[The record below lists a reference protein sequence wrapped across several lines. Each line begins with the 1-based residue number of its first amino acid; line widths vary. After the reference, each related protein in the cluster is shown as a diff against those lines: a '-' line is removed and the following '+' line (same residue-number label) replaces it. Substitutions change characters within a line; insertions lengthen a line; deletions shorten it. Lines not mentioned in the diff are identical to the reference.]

1 MPHRPFLD
9 PRPRL
14 ERATRVRPVL
24 SGALAT
30 VGPLVFLLLSAADPA
45 QSWATP
51 AQGAALAG
59 GTAIM
64 VTLAGAMLLS
74 VPRAAGILATLACLA
89 SLVLT
94 LAPMMASPVLTLAV
108 VIVAALTIE
117 LVWSTPSYAP
127 SAPSLRASISW
138 SRLRGS
144 ASVALVIWFIVVVGQ
159 VIPDSWALPGCAIA
173 LLICDAWIAVHLRR
187 LAALDG
193 TLTERRV
200 ILGGLVA
207 SVAGAALA
215 WGNGPAM
222 LTLGAL
228 GPVVGLVA
236 ARDPGRSVEERQGLV
251 ASLLHHP
258 ARALITTFLAFAVL
272 GTVLLVLPAASASG
286 RSIGIV
292 DAAFTA
298 VSAVC
303 ITGLVVLDT
312 PTDFSGFGQG
322 VILALIQV
330 GGLGIMTYAM
340 AIFGFLGRRLSLGH
354 EMMAASL
361 VGGED
366 RGRLAHALRR
376 LFAVTVVAEGVGAV
390 VLTVLF
396 VSHGDTGGG
405 ALWRGVFTAVSAF
418 CNAGFSLQTTSMVN
432 YQGSAPVIHTVAAL
446 IVLGG
451 LAPLGIIG
459 LVGWMRGRRLPAQ
472 SKIVLATSGWL
483 LASGAVLLGFIERD
497 GVLADLSFWD
507 RVHNAWF
514 QSVTARTAG
523 FNSVEISSLHPA
535 ALTVLM
541 TLMFIGGSPGGT
553 AGGIKTTTA
562 AVLLLSVVAATRGA
576 REASA
581 FGVRITHHSFYKA
594 AAVATAG
601 LASIVAGMLAM
612 LLTQPIPPFSVV
624 FEVISALGTVGL
636 STGAT
641 GQLDGVGKV
650 IIMVCMFVG
659 RVGPLTM
666 FVFVSDR
673 QPTRLVTGPAE
684 LVDVG

>member
-1 MPHRPFLD
+1 MPYRRLLD
-9 PRPRL
+9 PRRRL
-14 ERATRVRPVL
+14 ERATRVRPAL
-24 SGALAT
+24 SGVLAT
-30 VGPLVFLLLSAADPA
+30 AGPLVFLLLRTAGPA
-45 QSWATP
+45 LPWATP

-59 GTAIM
+59 ATAIM
-64 VTLAGAMLLS
+64 MTLAGAMLLWL
-74 VPRAAGILATLACLA
+74 PRAAGTLATLACLA
-89 SLVLT
+89 SLVLI
-94 LAPMMASPVLTLAV
+94 LAPMMASPVLALAV

-159 VIPDSWALPGCAIA
+159 VVADSWALAACAIA
-173 LLICDAWIAVHLRR
+173 LLICDAWIVVHLRR
-187 LAALDG
+187 LAALDD

-207 SVAGAALA
+207 SVAGVALA

-228 GPVVGLVA
+228 GPLVGLIA
-236 ARDPGRSVEERQGLV
+236 ARDPGRSIEERQGLV

-303 ITGLVVLDT
+303 ITGLVVLET
-312 PTDFSGFGQG
+312 PNDFSGFGQG

-340 AIFGFLGRRLSLGH
+340 AIFGLLGRRLSLSH
-354 EMMAASL
+354 EMVAASL
-361 VGGED
+361 ISAED
-366 RGRLAHALRR
+366 RGRLRHALWR
-376 LFAVTVVAEGVGAV
+376 LFLVTMVAEGIGAI

-396 VSHGDTGGG
+396 LGHGDG
-405 ALWRGVFTAVSAF
+405 AAAAVWRGVFTAVSAF
-418 CNAGFSLQTTSMVN
+418 CNAGFVLQSGSIEA
-432 YQGSAPVIHTVAAL
+432 YQDEALMLHAIAGL

-451 LAPLGIIG
+451 LSPLGI
-459 LVGWMRGRRLPAQ
+459 LSLLDWVRGHRLPAQ
-472 SKIVLATSGWL
+472 SKIVLVMSMWL
-483 LASGAVLLGFIERD
+483 LASGAVLFVFIERY
-497 GVLADLSFWD
+497 GTFMNLSIWD
-507 RVHNAWF
+507 RLHNAWLL
-514 QSVTARTAG
+514 SATARSAG
-523 FNSVEISSLHPA
+523 FSAVDIASLQPA

-541 TLMFIGGSPGGT
+541 VLMFIGGSPGGT
-553 AGGIKTTTA
+553 AGGIKTTTT

-581 FGVRITHHSFYKA
+581 FGVRITHDSFYKA

-601 LASIVAGMLAM
+601 LASIVVGILAV
-612 LLTQPIPPFSVV
+612 LLTQPIAPFSAI
-624 FEVISALGTVGL
+624 FEVVSALTTTGL